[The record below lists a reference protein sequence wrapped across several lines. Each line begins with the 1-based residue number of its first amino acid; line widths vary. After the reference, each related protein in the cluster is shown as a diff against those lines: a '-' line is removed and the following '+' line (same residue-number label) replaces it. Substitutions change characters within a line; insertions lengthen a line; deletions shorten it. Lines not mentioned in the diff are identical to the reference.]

1 MRTRRAA
8 AAITLAALAP
18 IALAA
23 CTHST
28 PGSGTTPASGSDTA
42 TVSPSATDTTTPS
55 ATPTAA
61 TSTAKPSVS
70 ATATRTGPT
79 VPGCQLTQLT
89 VRALRGGAV
98 AQQEIALITF
108 TNVSTKTCSL
118 DGFPGVSLRLNG
130 AMLGQPAVRQATGY
144 TLVSLAPGAS
154 GQVQLTDVSTCQA
167 PLSDTVRIYPPNL
180 TAYIDRPLVGMRGC
194 QLFVSPVVH
203 S

>member
-1 MRTRRAA
+1 MRPRRAA
-8 AAITLAALAP
+8 AAIMLAALAP
-18 IALAA
+18 IAVTA

-28 PGSGTTPASGSDTA
+28 PGSGATSASSTDTA
-42 TVSPSATDTTTPS
+42 TVSPSASDTS
-55 ATPTAA
+55 TPTETPTVA
-61 TSTAKPSVS
+61 TSTAKPSV
-70 ATATRTGPT
+70 TATHTGPT

-89 VRALRGGAV
+89 VRALKGGAE

-108 TNVSTKTCSL
+108 TNVSAKTCSL

-144 TLVSLAPGAS
+144 SLVSLAPGAA

-167 PLSDTVRIYPPNL
+167 PVSDTVRIYPPNL
-180 TAYIDRPLVGMRGC
+180 TAYIDRPLILRGC